1 MDYKALL
8 KKLDRVI
15 ATCGVR
21 ISFIEDSIGIGRN
34 TMSHYRNER
43 LRFREDTQVK
53 LKQVLDMYNV

>member
-1 MDYKALL
+1 MGYKELL
-8 KKLDRVI
+8 EKLDRVI

-43 LRFREDTQVK
+43 LHFREDTQVK